1 MVLHLKMK
9 NDDVLIKMRRRKEIN
24 FEKILELLILV
35 ELNNDM
41 MRKSSV
47 D

>member
-1 MVLHLKMK
+1 MK
-9 NDDVLIKMRRRKEIN
+9 NDDVLIKMMRRKEIN
-24 FEKILELLILV
+24 FEKILELLILL
-35 ELNNDM
+35 ELNDDM